1 MSKRIILRAV
11 VTAAIAVV
19 CLGGFHLARAEQV
32 TIKIWMH
39 EHPPRLP
46 IDKKIIAAFE
56 KANPDIKVE
65 YEAIAVADYP
75 TKLLTAF
82 ASGGGPDV
90 FNAFSGF
97 VAQYYNARILA
108 PIDYAAMGY
117 ADQK

>member
-1 MSKRIILRAV
+1 MSRRNIV
-11 VTAAIAVV
+11 QAAFIAVIGII
-19 CLGGFHLARAEQV
+19 CLGGASLARADQV

-65 YEAIAVADYP
+65 YEAIAVTDYP

-82 ASGGGPDV
+82 AAGGGPDV

-108 PIDYAAMGY
+108 PIDYDAMGY
-117 ADQK
+117 AD